1 MSSAIRWWCNRTMM
15 PRGTFNPNCCFTSS
29 KSQTVLEHH
38 QNRMVGCP
46 CLELCKTKQ
55 PRLWEECSQLL
66 CCFLGAR
73 EARQC
78 QGRGGGPFIR
88 RQGCP
93 TPLVLGRKWVGL
105 RLAELGLSSSG
116 AKGESTNGARIIRS
130 TWRGPSGGLSWWSI
144 LRVTTSRS
152 NYYSCLQLYPS
163 LHSGLIL
170 IKLIRKPESMLE
182 VKWHQKQAHRKQL
195 QKFPKWSSE
204 FCQQPGIR
212 YWAELTRGHQNVFR
226 KCGLVFSQGCMFV
239 DLSYQTCALS
249 SGFFIHNDYIVPC
262 Q

>member
-1 MSSAIRWWCNRTMM
+1 MM

-73 EARQC
+73 ETRQC
-78 QGRGGGPFIR
+78 QGKGGGPFIW

-93 TPLVLGRKWVGL
+93 TPLVLKQEVSGPQTGRARTSLLGGQRWVYQW
-105 RLAELGLSSSG
+105 
-116 AKGESTNGARIIRS
+116 ARILPGALKRPM
-130 TWRGPSGGLSWWSI
+130 WGLSWWSI

-152 NYYSCLQLYPS
+152 NYSSLQLYPS

-170 IKLIRKPESMLE
+170 IKLSRKPDSMLE
-182 VKWHQKQAHRKQL
+182 VKWHQKQDHRRQL

-204 FCQQPGIR
+204 FCQQSGIR
-212 YWAELTRGHQNVFR
+212 YWAELTRGHQNVLR

-239 DLSYQTCALS
+239 DISYHTWALLSA
-249 SGFFIHNDYIVPC
+249 FFIHNDYIVPY